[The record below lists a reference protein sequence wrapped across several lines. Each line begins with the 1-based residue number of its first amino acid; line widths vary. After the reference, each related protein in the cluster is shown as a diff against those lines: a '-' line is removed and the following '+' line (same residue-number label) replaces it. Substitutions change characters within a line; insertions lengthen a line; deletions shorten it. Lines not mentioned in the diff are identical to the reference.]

1 MSEGE
6 DLDRILKPTREYPTD
21 PVVFENLARDVLG
34 QDWIARLA
42 RAVGVNIRT
51 AQRWAAAGRV
61 ISPAAWEWLYAQEA
75 ALKASR
81 FRERLGEA
89 ADLADYHGVSTN
101 AVVGL
106 LRDLADEIV
115 ASERAQPKK

>member
-1 MSEGE
+1 MSEDE
-6 DLDRILKPTREYPTD
+6 ILKPIRVYPTD
-21 PVVFENLARDVLG
+21 PVVFESLARDVLG

-81 FRERLGEA
+81 FRERMAEA
-89 ADLADYHGVSTN
+89 KDLADHHGVSTN

-106 LRDLADEIV
+106 LRDMADEIV
-115 ASERAQPKK
+115 AAGRAQARK